1 MAESRARAL
10 ISGRVQG
17 VSFRYYTYHEALK
30 LGLNG
35 WVRNL
40 WDGRVE
46 AEFQGEKADIE
57 RMLEWCEHGPPAA
70 KVEVVE
76 VDWNSGD
83 EQHDEFN
90 VRPTANVGEPA

>member
-1 MAESRARAL
+1 MAETRARAL

-30 LGLNG
+30 LGLHG

-46 AEFQGEKADIE
+46 AEFQGEKADIQ
-57 RMLEWCEHGPPAA
+57 RMLEWCEHGPAA
-70 KVEVVE
+70 ARVEIVE
-76 VDWNSGD
+76 VDWDAAG
-83 EQHDEFN
+83 EQCDEFK
-90 VRPTANVGEPA
+90 VRPTANAGEAA

>member
-1 MAESRARAL
+1 MTDSQARAL

-30 LGLNG
+30 LGLSG

-46 AEFQGEKADIE
+46 ALFQGTKSDVE
-57 RMLEWCEHGPPAA
+57 RILAWCESGPPAA
-70 KVEVVE
+70 RVDVVQ
-76 VDWNSGD
+76 VDWGEAID
-83 EQHDEFN
+83 PHEGFK
-90 VRPTANVGEPA
+90 VRPTANADEQN

>member
-1 MAESRARAL
+1 MTESQARAL

-30 LGLNG
+30 LGLSG

-46 AEFQGEKADIE
+46 ALFQGAKADVE
-57 RMLEWCEHGPPAA
+57 RILAWCENGPPAA
-70 KVEVVE
+70 RVDVVQ
-76 VDWNSGD
+76 VDWD
-83 EQHDEFN
+83 EATDPLEGFK
-90 VRPTANVGEPA
+90 VRPTANADEQN